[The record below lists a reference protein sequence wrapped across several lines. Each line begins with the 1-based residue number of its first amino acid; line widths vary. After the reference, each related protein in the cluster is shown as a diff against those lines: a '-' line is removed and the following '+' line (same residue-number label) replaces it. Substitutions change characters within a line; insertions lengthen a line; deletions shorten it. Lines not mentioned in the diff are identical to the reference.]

1 MTTVVCTTC
10 GKVHEGPFQ
19 LSREELACPCG
30 GRRVLPSQAKPRKP
44 LRRVSEK
51 KAAQTGRQG
60 SGLKRGRGFAVTK
73 AQREKVQGLPCIG
86 CGREESEYVAI
97 DPAHLW
103 PRGRGGCG
111 DVLCVCSLCRASDYS
126 CHTLF
131 DNGELDLLPA
141 LIDRGY
147 WPEIA
152 HMVSHEV
159 SPTQVLERL
168 TGQRWQPV
176 GEAA

>member
-1 MTTVVCTTC
+1 MRFICSQGCVV
-10 GKVHEGPFQ
+10 EGTKQNPPPRICEEHGTPFVYEKEMK
-19 LSREELACPCG
+19 RT
-30 GRRVLPSQAKPRKP
+30 P
-44 LRRVSEK
+44 LRSVSEA
-51 KAAQTGRQG
+51 KAAQTGRRG
-60 SGLKRGRGFAVTK
+60 STLKQGRGFSVTK
-73 AQREKVQGLPCIG
+73 AQRDKILGLPCIG
-86 CGREESEYVAI
+86 CGREASEYVAI

-103 PRGRGGCG
+103 PRGRGGCD
-111 DVLCVCSLCRASDYS
+111 DVLCVGPLCRSVDHS

-176 GEAA
+176 EELAA